1 MATTTAVPAD
11 VLEALE
17 LIVFGAIGMTSFALA
32 DASAS
37 ELTLS
42 QWRALVVVGRT
53 DGLRVG
59 EVAVRVGMSMPA
71 ASRLLRRLERHG
83 YVVTARDE
91 GDRRATLVRLT
102 AEGSRVRKAVIDR
115 RRALLNDAVASHAR
129 RLPKDLSGGLKV
141 LAEAFDR
148 YE

>member
-1 MATTTAVPAD
+1 MATTIAVPAD

-17 LIVFGAIGMTSFALA
+17 LIIFGAIGMTSFALA

-71 ASRLLRRLERHG
+71 ASRLLRRLERRG

-115 RRALLNDAVASHAR
+115 RRALLNAAVASHAS